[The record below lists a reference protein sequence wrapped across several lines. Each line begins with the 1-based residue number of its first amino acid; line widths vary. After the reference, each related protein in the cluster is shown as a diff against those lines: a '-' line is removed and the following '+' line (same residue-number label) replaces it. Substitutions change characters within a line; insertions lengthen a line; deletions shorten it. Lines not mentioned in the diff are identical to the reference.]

1 MKPVAENAIIFRKN
15 PNRTYMY
22 IESALRGVIGIVL
35 IIGIAFLFSN
45 NKRKIDW
52 RLVSIGIIMQ
62 FVIAVLIIHGETLRT
77 WFFPL
82 GWVKDIA
89 NWFGNAIVAI
99 LGFTTEGSKFVF
111 GNLADGFS
119 KDSIGFFFAFQVLP
133 TIIFVSTLTAILYY
147 FGILQLVVKG
157 MAFIMSKLLGIS
169 GAESLSNTANIFLGQ
184 TEAPLL
190 VRPYIA
196 KMTNSEILTIM
207 IGGMA
212 TISAGVMASYSQIL
226 GQAYSQLTKIPL
238 AAAQLKFAVD
248 LLAGSTMA
256 APASIVIA
264 KILFP
269 ETSEP
274 ITKGTVKIKI
284 EKSSSNVIEA
294 AATGASDGLHLAL
307 NVAGMLIAFI
317 ALIAMFNYILQNL
330 GNNFG
335 INSMLQANFGQP
347 LSMQLIFGILLKYV
361 AIGIGVPAKDA
372 LQFGSLIGTKTVINE
387 FVAYVDLANIIK
399 TGALSEKTITMAAY
413 ALCGFANF
421 SSIAIQIGGISP
433 MAPNRKSDIA
443 GLGLKAVL
451 GGALA
456 TLMTASL
463 AGILVS

>member
-1 MKPVAENAIIFRKN
+1 
-15 PNRTYMY
+15 MY

>member
-1 MKPVAENAIIFRKN
+1 
-15 PNRTYMY
+15 MY

-89 NWFGNAIVAI
+89 NWFGNAIVAV